1 MPKVA
6 NNSVV
11 KEIGTPVPRG
21 ARRSDKPQAGE
32 PFERVLRQN
41 RPKPQP
47 QNDREAANISSGKPV
62 EPKHDSSAGI
72 GESDSDS
79 PSPVDQQAP
88 ENAEA
93 TPQEAEPAVQAQAQT
108 DAASASAPPEPQAGH
123 EHVVSDA
130 SASATQQTEAV
141 AAVIWGA
148 TVAPPP
154 AAPVGEP
161 TQQPQQDDGSPE
173 IAGPLPPDRIVAAV
187 ASESQ
192 VVAVAMTE
200 PQEAQGS
207 GESASDSPPPRAA
220 MKLAT
225 QHVAAAS
232 SAAAPDESPDAQQTG
247 GNAQRL
253 PANVQPSQDE
263 APQLQPA
270 AEADSQ
276 PPTEGNQNSVRVE
289 AAMNASRTLEAADR
303 AVPTGMVEASS
314 TGHNSRPI
322 QPQSLPSSAPQA
334 PVRPEAELVAANHD
348 RIVTSIR
355 GELMPNGG
363 TMRLRL
369 DPPELGTL
377 QVTVR
382 MLDGVMSASF
392 ETSNDQATR
401 LLSHSLGQLKQV
413 LESQGLSVEKLHV
426 QQSPR
431 EQSGSSSGDDPQHQ
445 QPSHEDRQWARQ
457 EQQRREM
464 LRRMWRRLGLA
475 GTDPLD
481 LVA

>member
-6 NNSVV
+6 HDNVV
-11 KEIGTPVPRG
+11 KEIGAPVPRG
-21 ARRSDKPQAGE
+21 ARRSDKPQAAE
-32 PFERVLRQN
+32 PFEQVLRQN

-47 QNDREAANISSGKPV
+47 QTDRESANVSGGKPA
-62 EPKHDSSAGI
+62 EPKRDGSADI
-72 GESDSDS
+72 RNSASDS
-79 PSPVDQQAP
+79 PALADQQP
-88 ENAEA
+88 SENSE
-93 TPQEAEPAVQAQAQT
+93 TTSQEAEPLVQAQAQT
-108 DAASASAPPEPQAGH
+108 EAALASPPTDPQAGH
-123 EHVVSDA
+123 EHVVTDA
-130 SASATQQTEAV
+130 NASATQQIEAL
-141 AAVIWGA
+141 AAVMWPAPI
-148 TVAPPP
+148 APP
-154 AAPVGEP
+154 ATSIGE
-161 TQQPQQDDGSPE
+161 QAHVPQQGDALAE
-173 IAGPLPPDRIVAAV
+173 ITGPLPPDRIVASA
-187 ASESQ
+187 ASDAQ

-200 PQEAQGS
+200 PQEAEAD
-207 GESASDSPPPRAA
+207 GESESDSPPPRAA
-220 MKLAT
+220 MKLPRQSVVLASD
-225 QHVAAAS
+225 AAAS
-232 SAAAPDESPDAQQTG
+232 DESPDAQQAG
-247 GNAQRL
+247 GVPQRS
-253 PANVQPSQDE
+253 PVNVQSPQDKGTG
-263 APQLQPA
+263 PQPA
-270 AEADSQ
+270 ADADLQS
-276 PPTEGNQNSVRVE
+276 PTEGNQNTVRME

-303 AVPTGMVEASS
+303 SLPASVVEASS
-314 TGHNSRPI
+314 TGHSS
-322 QPQSLPSSAPQA
+322 QPVQPRALPSTAPPA
-334 PVRPEAELVAANHD
+334 PARPEAEMVAANHE

-392 ETSNDQATR
+392 ETSNDQATK

-431 EQSGSSSGDDPQHQ
+431 EQSGSGSSDDPQHQ
-445 QPSHEDRQWARQ
+445 QSSHEDRQWARQ